1 LTESEK
7 KAYLW
12 GERVKGLIQTV
23 INLKD
28 EIITVGI
35 VMATAFAASKIVSG
49 VAAAIIGI
57 NTLIKAYNALKG
69 ASIIAGIASAFAL
82 NPALGVGAVALALP
96 VLAAASKI
104 AGMYDTKGITNE
116 PSMGSTLDWNA
127 IAKGS
132 SVGGGNIDTSGAA
145 TFRDLVAAT
154 FRDLVAVEV
163 HPHQLQSQSLPWQ
176 SLWRMSTGLW
186 PIWLISKP
194 PLTKIG
200 RTCKN
205 NWESWR
211 Q

>member
-1 LTESEK
+1 
-7 KAYLW
+7 
-12 GERVKGLIQTV
+12 
-23 INLKD
+23 LKD

-57 NTLIKAYNALKG
+57 NTLIKAYNALK
-69 ASIIAGIASAFAL
+69 ASSIIAGIASAFAL

-132 SVGGGNIDTSGAA
+132 SVGGGNIDTSGRRHSG
-145 TFRDLVAAT
+145 T
-154 FRDLVAVEV
+154 
-163 HPHQLQSQSLPWQ
+163 W
-176 SLWRMSTGLW
+176 WRRHSGTW
-186 PIWLISKP
+186 WRWKFIHINSKAKVC
-194 PLTKIG
+194 LG
-200 RTCKN
+200 NRCG
-205 NWESWR
+205 EC
-211 Q
+211 QQGCGQYG